1 MEQWINF
8 QQSLQQRSVRQEL
21 DQEQKR
27 AKNFSLNGH
36 ALIRGVAGS
45 GKSLILKQRAQQL
58 IEQGFERVLVL
69 TYNRFMQGW
78 LNDELSRKAPDC
90 LDCRTFHAWAWHEF
104 RYEYDWDPEQ
114 TARQQI
120 VDRAARSDLRYQ
132 AILIDE
138 AQDFYDEWF
147 LALQKVLDP
156 ETNSLLFVY
165 DNTQSIYGSSRL
177 RKSDWTWKNL
187 GIEVAGRSQIFD
199 LNYRNSPEILETAWK
214 FILPA
219 LSRAEIK
226 VCPREQAG
234 GNISA
239 IVEPKTKQTR
249 SSGIAPML
257 IQINNPELPEMV
269 AQQVQQALASHADSS
284 IGILTHPDAKDMRQA
299 ISKQLKLLKISH
311 FAPKFSRDR
320 HNNIVTRP
328 TVIVDSW
335 NALKGIEFDA
345 VILVGLDQ
353 VPEHPEDPYQDFQ
366 TKAGLYTA
374 MTRARDHLVMT
385 YQDKTAMIA
394 AIETA
399 ITSPPQ
405 LKHEP

>member
-8 QQSLQQRSVRQEL
+8 QHSLPQRSVRQEL

-45 GKSLILKQRAQQL
+45 GKSLVLKQRAQKL
-58 IEQGFERVLVL
+58 VEQGFERVLVL

-78 LNDELSRKAPDC
+78 LNDELSQKATDRI
-90 LDCRTFHAWAWHEF
+90 DCRTFHAWAWHEL
-104 RYEYDWDPEQ
+104 RYEYEWDQEES
-114 TARQQI
+114 ARQQMI
-120 VDRAARSDLRYQ
+120 DRAARSDLRYQ

-147 LALQKVLDP
+147 IALQKVLDP
-156 ETNSLLFVY
+156 ETNSFLFVY
-165 DNTQSIYGSSRL
+165 DNTQSIYGNLRV

-187 GIEVAGRSQIFD
+187 GIDVAGRSQIFD

-214 FILPA
+214 SILPA

-226 VCPREQAG
+226 VCQREQAG

-249 SSGIAPML
+249 SSGIHPML
-257 IQINNPELPEMV
+257 IQTNTNELPEV
-269 AQQVQQALASHADSS
+269 LARQVQQALASHADSS
-284 IGILTHPDAKDMRQA
+284 IGILTHPDAKELRQA
-299 ISKQLKLLKISH
+299 ISQQLKLLKIAHS
-311 FAPKFSRDR
+311 APKFSRDR

-328 TVIVDSW
+328 AVIVDSW

-353 VPEHPEDPYQDFQ
+353 VPEYPENPYLDFQ
-366 TKAGLYTA
+366 AKAGLYTA
-374 MTRARDHLVMT
+374 MTRARDHLVII

-394 AIETA
+394 MIETA
-399 ITSPPQ
+399 IASPPQ
-405 LKHEP
+405 LKCEP